1 MHYTLPQIEI
11 PDELE
16 RALRERAAAEH
27 KSLASTIVELLSR
40 SLGIQRAAPSE
51 PTKIRDLSDIAGSG
65 GIDDEMEAVFDE
77 QRRIDL
83 SGIAGTW
90 VNDPETEA
98 ILEEQGTL
106 KRRDLTG
113 IAGLRLINEEMK
125 AVFDE
130 QRRIDPEL
138 WK

>member
-1 MHYTLPQIEI
+1 MTMTLSLINI
-11 PDELE
+11 SDELE
-16 RALRERAAAEH
+16 RALRERAAAEQ
-27 KSLASTIVELLSR
+27 KSVDAVVVDVLACGLGVEP
-40 SLGIQRAAPSE
+40 QKPA
-51 PTKIRDLSDIAGSG
+51 KKRDLSFLTKGPPLEPEVLRAL
-65 GIDDEMEAVFDE
+65 EE
-77 QRRIDL
+77 QRHIDL
-83 SGIAGTW
+83 TGIAGTW
-90 VNDPETEA
+90 VSDPETEA